1 MKHSTTVKLRSSQ
14 RPTQTLEWRV
24 SQLENYRPLRPLD
37 GSTAIVKTQDG
48 ILYPGTVADTD
59 LDPNS
64 DALIGSF
71 GVTIDGGGQVIATGA
86 SNYITLP
93 YDGTIVGWYLMADQ
107 VGSISIDIR
116 KCIYGN
122 FPPVALDSI
131 CGGNYPF
138 LTMDSKNQNGN
149 PVGWTKA
156 ITAGDIV
163 EFIVVGTPSLV
174 QKVNLVV
181 KVAKL

>member
-1 MKHSTTVKLRSSQ
+1 
-14 RPTQTLEWRV
+14 
-24 SQLENYRPLRPLD
+24 
-37 GSTAIVKTQDG
+37 VKTQNG
-48 ILYPGTVADTD
+48 ILYPGTVADGD

-71 GVTIDGGGQVIATGA
+71 GITIDGGGQVIAPATT
-86 SNYITLP
+86 NYITIP
-93 YDGTIVGWYLMADQ
+93 YDGTITGWYLMADQ

-122 FPPVALDSI
+122 FPPIAGDSI
-131 CGGNYPF
+131 CGGNYPA
-138 LTMDSKNQNGN
+138 LVMDSKNQNGN
-149 PVGWTKA
+149 PAGWIKA

-163 EFIVVGTPSLV
+163 AFVVNSASVV
-174 QKVNLVV
+174 QKINLVV